1 MVGAVVQVLVAEE
14 TSPSFLTHTLP
25 RLRAGAVQTAG
36 VAHTLAAGRALP
48 PQTTLTLTR
57 GLAVTV
63 TIAAVRR
70 ADGCEGRGRGER
82 LHTHTLWPRPAK
94 LEQMNGSVKC

>member
-14 TSPSFLTHTLP
+14 PSPSFLTHTLP
-25 RLRAGAVQTAG
+25 RLRTGAVQTAG
-36 VAHTLAAGRALP
+36 VTHTLAARRTLP
-48 PQTTLTLTR
+48 PQATLALTR

-70 ADGCEGRGRGER
+70 ADGCEGRGRGKR
-82 LHTHTLWPRPAK
+82 LHTHTVATPS
-94 LEQMNGSVKC
+94 QMRTDEWEC

>member
-1 MVGAVVQVLVAEE
+1 MVGAVVQVLVTEE

-25 RLRAGAVQTAG
+25 GLRAGAVQTAG

-48 PQTTLTLTR
+48 PQTTLTLTG
-57 GLAVTV
+57 GLTVTV

-82 LHTHTLWPRPAK
+82 LHRHTHTLATP
-94 LEQMNGSVKC
+94 S